1 MRNKINILVFM
12 LSIILFVNC
21 SNKKK
26 ELNEELNKIA
36 VNLNSSAPVQLDINT
51 LFLGAEV
58 TSDNIFKYKYRVIN
72 SKNPSTLVQE
82 MEYQTRENIKEAF
95 RINPDLQIFTA
106 NNVEIH
112 YIYTDSLGEIL
123 KTIEI
128 TPKDYK

>member
-1 MRNKINILVFM
+1 MQNNIK
-12 LSIILFVNC
+12 SIILLLSIVLFVGC

-26 ELNEELNKIA
+26 ELNIELNKIA
-36 VNLNSSAPVQLDINT
+36 VELNNSAPVQLDNNT

-58 TSDNIFKYKYRVIN
+58 TPENVFKYKYKIVN
-72 SKNPSTLVQE
+72 SDNPSELVQK

-95 RINPDLQIFTA
+95 RINPQLQIFTE

>member
-1 MRNKINILVFM
+1 MQNNIKTIILL
-12 LSIILFVNC
+12 LSIILFVSC

-36 VNLNSSAPVQLDINT
+36 AELNNSAPVQLDVNT
-51 LFLGAEV
+51 IFFGAEV
-58 TSDNIFKYKYRVIN
+58 TPDNIFKYKYKIIN
-72 SKNPSTLVQE
+72 TENPSALLE
-82 MEYQTRENIKEAF
+82 KMEYQTRENIKEAF
-95 RINPDLQIFTA
+95 RINPNLQIFTA

>member
-1 MRNKINILVFM
+1 MRNNIK
-12 LSIILFVNC
+12 SIILLLSIVLFVGC

-26 ELNEELNKIA
+26 ELNIELNKIA
-36 VNLNSSAPVQLDINT
+36 TELNNSAPVQLDNNT

-58 TSDNIFKYKYRVIN
+58 TPENVFKYKYKIIN
-72 SKNPSTLVQE
+72 SDNPSELVQK

-95 RINPDLQIFTA
+95 RINPQLQIFTE